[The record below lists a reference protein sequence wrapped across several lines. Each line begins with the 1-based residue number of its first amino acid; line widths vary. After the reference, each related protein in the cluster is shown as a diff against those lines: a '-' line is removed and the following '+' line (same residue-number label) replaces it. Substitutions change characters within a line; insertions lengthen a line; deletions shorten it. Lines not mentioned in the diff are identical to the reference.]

1 MCAHVV
7 LSLPLL
13 VIFSSFSF
21 STENFCADVQS
32 MSQLLE
38 RRHGPN
44 RHPQMP
50 CDQNSSHLIVGNDH
64 WRVWTYFRPGAY
76 GIIPTH
82 KSDTQPSTHT
92 KKILGDTSASSHM
105 SKTLH
110 YVNLDSKLVLGV
122 SVNGFLC
129 ISPATDCWSVQGVPL
144 NSGTGSSPPCDP
156 ELNKQLRRWMEK
168 QQGYTH
174 RRLN

>member
-7 LSLPLL
+7 LSLPVLL

-38 RRHGPN
+38 RRHRPN
-44 RHPQMP
+44 THPQMP
-50 CDQNSSHLIVGNDH
+50 CDQNSSTLIVGIDH
-64 WRVWTYFRPGAY
+64 WRAWTYFRPGAY

-82 KSDTQPSTHT
+82 KSGTQVKRNLGQPSTHA
-92 KKILGDTSASSHM
+92 KKILGDTSASSHR

-110 YVNLDSKLVLGV
+110 YVNLDFKLVLGV

-129 ISPATDCWSVQGVPL
+129 ISPEQIADLSRVYPWTLGQAPAPL
-144 NSGTGSSPPCDP
+144 VILNWTNS
-156 ELNKQLRRWMEK
+156 
-168 QQGYTH
+168 
-174 RRLN
+174 